1 MQFNALY
8 FLSCT
13 KYRSGVA
20 KSFKINESI
29 LWFRCHSLANPTT
42 QRPCEQN
49 YMLSATKQLVFWYC
63 ISWLEVNDTQNDI
76 KPSVLIHI
84 ILHRPS
90 IGWFADETLPP
101 RRMDPSDPSSL
112 QALPSWARTHRKRIA
127 PSSSKSH
134 GQSPSAP
141 QGPGDNEINGL
152 PSRLAW
158 EILS

>member
-1 MQFNALY
+1 MF
-8 FLSCT
+8 S
-13 KYRSGVA
+13 S
-20 KSFKINESI
+20 
-29 LWFRCHSLANPTT
+29 
-42 QRPCEQN
+42 
-49 YMLSATKQLVFWYC
+49 TKQLVFWYC

-152 PSRLAW
+152 PRRLAW
-158 EILS
+158 HEKSCRKKSLSTSCPMSKGMSQHTYYENVCETL